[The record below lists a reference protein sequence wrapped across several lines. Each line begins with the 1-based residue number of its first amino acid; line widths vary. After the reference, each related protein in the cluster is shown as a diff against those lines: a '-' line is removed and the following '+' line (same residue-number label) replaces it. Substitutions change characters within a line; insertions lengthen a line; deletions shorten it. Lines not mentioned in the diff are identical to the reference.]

1 MGGPRSITDAV
12 AFLVGATIKFP
23 AMQAF
28 CINAGVG
35 VAVNFF
41 LQVND
46 VILCATCARA
56 AKHNM
61 VVAHGMGCMRGVRK
75 RTRHHTQT
83 AEGHGRGTACWP
95 TR

>member
-41 LQVND
+41 LQV
-46 VILCATCARA
+46 
-56 AKHNM
+56 
-61 VVAHGMGCMRGVRK
+61 
-75 RTRHHTQT
+75 Q
-83 AEGHGRGTACWP
+83 
-95 TR
+95 

>member
-1 MGGPRSITDAV
+1 MDHSVGWLIAMGGPRSITDAV

-41 LQVND
+41 LQV
-46 VILCATCARA
+46 
-56 AKHNM
+56 
-61 VVAHGMGCMRGVRK
+61 
-75 RTRHHTQT
+75 Q
-83 AEGHGRGTACWP
+83 
-95 TR
+95 